1 MDCPFCQTNDTKV
14 TDSRYVPEVNQIR
27 RRREC
32 LSCQER
38 FTTYEIAELNMPRI
52 IKRDGTR
59 VAFDQQRVRS
69 GILRAI
75 EKRPVTADQVD
86 QAISG
91 IFRSMRA
98 TGEKEIP
105 SSQVGEFVMTELRK
119 LDDVAYVRFASV
131 YHQFQDLN
139 AFMHEI
145 QDLVKKRKRV

>member
-1 MDCPFCQTNDTKV
+1 MDCPFCQTHDTKV

-59 VAFDQQRVRS
+59 VAFDEHRVRS

-91 IFRSMRA
+91 IFRRIRS

-105 SSQVGEFVMTELRK
+105 SSQIGEFVMAELRK

>member
-1 MDCPFCQTNDTKV
+1 MDCPFCQTHDTKV
-14 TDSRYVPEVNQIR
+14 TDSRFVPEMNQIR

-38 FTTYEIAELNMPRI
+38 FTTYETAELNMPRI

-59 VAFDQQRVRS
+59 VAFDEQRVRS

-86 QAISG
+86 EAISG
-91 IFRSMRA
+91 ILRSMRSC
-98 TGEKEIP
+98 GEKEIP

-145 QDLVKKRKRV
+145 QDLVKKRRV